1 LFTDTG
7 GTRRETPLFEG
18 QTKVRSRHES
28 IFGRRA
34 STAQKVVVAMTRRRM
49 VKVLLLL
56 AAGAAGAAQGPQTRV
71 EFRLDATDRHVQGIS
86 REVDWSMV
94 ALDDGG
100 GFAVRL
106 VVPAESLVSDDA
118 AFDAALRKALDPQTH
133 PYIEVRG
140 IARQG
145 RFDGALYVGDVE
157 KPLSLPVE
165 ISHADGFTVAT
176 VTAPVQPSKCGL
188 DLPDSTLTVTFRVPA
203 SGNAVLA
210 GGVTR
215 L

>member
-1 LFTDTG
+1 
-7 GTRRETPLFEG
+7 
-18 QTKVRSRHES
+18 
-28 IFGRRA
+28 
-34 STAQKVVVAMTRRRM
+34 M

-56 AAGAAGAAQGPQTRV
+56 AAGAAGAAQGQQARV
-71 EFRLDATDRHVQGIS
+71 EFHLDATGRHVQGIS

-100 GFAVRL
+100 FVVRL
-106 VVPAESLVSDDA
+106 VVPAESLVSTDA
-118 AFDAALRKALDPQTH
+118 AFDAALRKALDPQKH

-140 IARQG
+140 VARQG
-145 RFDGALYVGDVE
+145 RFEGALYVGEVE
-157 KPLSLPVE
+157 KPLSLPIE
-165 ISHADGFTVAT
+165 TAHADGFVVAT
-176 VTAPVQPSKCGL
+176 VNAPVQPSKCGI
-188 DLPDSTLTVTFRVPA
+188 DLPDSTLTVIFRVPA